1 MGIFHRIKRT
11 IKGCKQTPE
20 ALNLWQDFVH
30 ALGKVDTTLD
40 AACTPNDE
48 QTRAEGYRHLA
59 RMVAE
64 GVRTLV
70 EHPDTQ
76 HPCIS
81 EKPFYAGD
89 TSDARYFDA
98 RIDGSQSYRIEGY
111 RGTAPLI
118 EFSVYDGKPGVD
130 KNSKPLACIMEDELV
145 VNDDQTYTLVLSPEQ
160 HAGNWIKTGP
170 EIKYLFIR
178 QYAHNWQKTRKAS
191 FNIHNMDNH
200 PQVTELRIDTMR
212 ERLMA
217 VSRFVSAIA
226 EQWTKRPMDNMT
238 VEADSPQDEELPLV
252 KYTAYCDLQKYAFP
266 ADYQSFTNSLV
277 KDFTPASRGFW
288 EWKQYMLFV
297 CQKAAF
303 IMGRNRL
310 LLRNHANM
318 ARLECFLDLFPNAKF
333 LHIKRNPYRL
343 VPSLLNLHRQII
355 SKYTLQ
361 EYTEE
366 QLQDFTFYQYK
377 TFTEG
382 FVRGRHLINPDNY
395 IEIAYEN
402 LVKDPID
409 TLRKVYQKLDL
420 RPFAEVEPAFQRYLE
435 SVSSYQTNSYQE
447 DKVLRERIKSEL
459 GVAFD
464 CFGYPVD

>member
-30 ALGKVDTTLD
+30 ALGTVDTTLD

-217 VSRFVSAIA
+217 VSRFVGAIA
-226 EQWTKRPMDNMT
+226 EQWTKQVNVIRLAPSNRLFKAPEGMGQAIPSGHHFASGNFKLEPNEALVIEFKPPADVPYWGFQLTNFWFEPMDFGQTGSHTNNKMVT
-238 VEADSPQDEELPLV
+238 YNEEGWV
-252 KYTAYCDLQKYAFP
+252 
-266 ADYQSFTNSLV
+266 
-277 KDFTPASRGFW
+277 
-288 EWKQYMLFV
+288 
-297 CQKAAF
+297 
-303 IMGRNRL
+303 
-310 LLRNHANM
+310 
-318 ARLECFLDLFPNAKF
+318 
-333 LHIKRNPYRL
+333 RL
-343 VPSLLNLHRQII
+343 VVAHDDPGVPNW
-355 SKYTLQ
+355 
-361 EYTEE
+361 
-366 QLQDFTFYQYK
+366 
-377 TFTEG
+377 
-382 FVRGRHLINPDNY
+382 IN
-395 IEIAYEN
+395 
-402 LVKDPID
+402 
-409 TLRKVYQKLDL
+409 TQKHKIGVMIFRLS
-420 RPFAEVEPAFQRYLE
+420 RR
-435 SVSSYQTNSYQE
+435 SVSEIPKFQH
-447 DKVLRERIKSEL
+447 KVVKLSDVMR
-459 GVAFD
+459 GV
-464 CFGYPVD
+464 P